1 MSIMN
6 ESTIIQAAN
15 EAYYKA
21 FRTGDD
27 ALMGRIWDEGDV
39 SVIHPGWP
47 AITGRK
53 QVLESY
59 RRIMSNPMQDA
70 VVAEDIE
77 ITIMDQLARV
87 ICTERVGEAG
97 LIATNLFRKT
107 GDLWRMI
114 HHQAS
119 PLAFPLGPRAGS
131 LN

>member
-1 MSIMN
+1 MTMSD
-6 ESTIIQAAN
+6 SKPVLAAN
-15 EAYYKA
+15 DAYYKA

-27 ALMGRIWDEGDV
+27 ALMGRLWDEGDV

-47 AITGRK
+47 AVTGRK

-59 RRIMSNPMQDA
+59 RRIMSNPMQDP
-70 VVAEDIE
+70 VIAEDVE
-77 ITIMDQLARV
+77 ITLIDSFARV

-107 GDLWRMI
+107 GDLWRLY

-119 PLAFPLGPRAGS
+119 PLAFPLGPRASS